1 MDFNII
7 IFANTKWFIE
17 KFKYSFIL
25 SILEKNTILCLY
37 LRKGPSSDIEK
48 IDYLKRKGVKF
59 QKLNLQTLFC
69 LFKNQISKNFLDY
82 RKRKSQRI
90 IVFNVGPILISQFI
104 FLFEKNYI
112 IYVLEGLGRIFSS
125 SKIIYRVLKRFIIE
139 SYKIIFSN
147 CKKVVTLNYCDAE
160 YLIEKNITTIDKI
173 SIIPGTGFDLSNLE
187 FRKFKE
193 NYNPI
198 FIDYVGR
205 LVPDKGYIKFLYTK
219 LYLNQH
225 FPEISKNFPFR
236 LITPL
241 SDINLLNSGE
251 INYLKN
257 EGIIL
262 KPYISNPMKYYYN
275 TMVLIIPTSYGEGL
289 SRIILEMIHLEIPIL
304 STKNQGTEEIL
315 PLNYKYFISSNNPA
329 LIANKLLI
337 MLENINECRE
347 IISTTKS
354 YIKDRYSSKISNDTF
369 KDFLY

>member
-1 MDFNII
+1 
-7 IFANTKWFIE
+7 
-17 KFKYSFIL
+17 
-25 SILEKNTILCLY
+25 Y

-205 LVPDKGYIKFLYTK
+205 LVPDKGY
-219 LYLNQH
+219 
-225 FPEISKNFPFR
+225 
-236 LITPL
+236 
-241 SDINLLNSGE
+241 
-251 INYLKN
+251 
-257 EGIIL
+257 
-262 KPYISNPMKYYYN
+262 
-275 TMVLIIPTSYGEGL
+275 
-289 SRIILEMIHLEIPIL
+289 
-304 STKNQGTEEIL
+304 
-315 PLNYKYFISSNNPA
+315 
-329 LIANKLLI
+329 
-337 MLENINECRE
+337 
-347 IISTTKS
+347 
-354 YIKDRYSSKISNDTF
+354 
-369 KDFLY
+369 